1 MADARNIALLVW
13 KTQREESRKI
23 AENRAKLA
31 RRQLYRYL
39 RRRCPV
45 SSVFLLLLTWQ
56 LFNAPQV
63 YVEFGVK
70 AGLSPFGRRPAKAGA
85 IMIG

>member
-1 MADARNIALLVW
+1 MRKILRFCFGKHGEKKAE
-13 KTQREESRKI
+13 KSRKV
-23 AENRAKLA
+23 AQSLPGDDSTDTSAA
-31 RRQLYRYL
+31 DVSCHLYFY
-39 RRRCPV
+39 CCA
-45 SSVFLLLLTWQ
+45 
-56 LFNAPQV
+56 NAPQV